1 MFRVGVFVFFFFIS
15 AVWQSQT
22 NLPTH
27 FLNFLWDGSD
37 FVSVVFVGYR
47 FATLLPLFRHRD
59 GCSRYTLWI
68 GGLVSKGDDSVSLV
82 RKHLGV
88 VQEPSS
94 LGFGFL

>member
-37 FVSVVFVGYR
+37 FFMIRLFDHVPTSIHG
-47 FATLLPLFRHRD
+47 PLRV
-59 GCSRYTLWI
+59 LN
-68 GGLVSKGDDSVSLV
+68 
-82 RKHLGV
+82 
-88 VQEPSS
+88 SS
-94 LGFGFL
+94 TI